1 MDLWPKSLVAA
12 AGLRLRESR
21 WTPAIRSRLG
31 VAAMDLCPKS
41 LVAAAGLGVR
51 LRESRW
57 TPAIRSRLGVAAMD
71 TCTVYVALL
80 KANTAQCNLKPYLS
94 GLKMCSL

>member
-1 MDLWPKSLVAA
+1 
-12 AGLRLRESR
+12 LRQDAPPR
-21 WTPAIRSRLG
+21 AIRSRLG

-71 TCTVYVALL
+71 V
-80 KANTAQCNLKPYLS
+80 
-94 GLKMCSL
+94 CS